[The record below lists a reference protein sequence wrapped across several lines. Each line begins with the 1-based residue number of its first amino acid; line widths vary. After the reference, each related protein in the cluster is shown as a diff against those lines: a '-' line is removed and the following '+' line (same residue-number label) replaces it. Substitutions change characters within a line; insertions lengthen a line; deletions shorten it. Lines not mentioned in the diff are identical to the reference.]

1 MWFCQ
6 PMKRLEEIL
15 VSFFHTK
22 NKKEGVKMEN
32 ISIALACTLLG
43 AVLSFLTFQRNKGHD
58 IRADTREE
66 AETKAK
72 LDYISKG
79 VDDIKIDFKVQQREM
94 QELKERVIKNEEST
108 KSAHKRIDAIERG
121 EC

>member
-1 MWFCQ
+1 
-6 PMKRLEEIL
+6 
-15 VSFFHTK
+15 
-22 NKKEGVKMEN
+22 MEN

-43 AVLSFLTFQRNKGHD
+43 AVLSFLTFQRNKGRD
-58 IRADTREE
+58 IRADTKEG

-121 EC
+121 EM

>member
-1 MWFCQ
+1 
-6 PMKRLEEIL
+6 
-15 VSFFHTK
+15 
-22 NKKEGVKMEN
+22 MEN
-32 ISIALACTLLG
+32 VSIALACTLLG
-43 AVLSFLTFQRNKGHD
+43 AILSILTFQRNKGRD
-58 IRADTREE
+58 IRADTKEE

-108 KSAHKRIDAIERG
+108 KSAHRRIDAIERG
-121 EC
+121 EM

>member
-1 MWFCQ
+1 
-6 PMKRLEEIL
+6 
-15 VSFFHTK
+15 
-22 NKKEGVKMEN
+22 MEN

-66 AETKAK
+66 AETRTK

-79 VDDIKIDFKVQQREM
+79 VDDIRIDFRTQQRDI
-94 QELKERVIKNEEST
+94 QALKERVIKNEEST
-108 KSAHKRIDAIERG
+108 KSAHKRIDGLEERG
-121 EC
+121 EM

>member
-1 MWFCQ
+1 
-6 PMKRLEEIL
+6 
-15 VSFFHTK
+15 
-22 NKKEGVKMEN
+22 MEN

-94 QELKERVIKNEEST
+94 QELKERVVKNEEST